1 MNEIVLEIP
10 SWLSK
15 LEARKEFF
23 RFLMGE
29 TQIKVEYYRSLMK
42 PFERK
47 YSTSFKDF
55 KKQVESSKQED
66 FQAWDDLIEW
76 EAYFRANGEWSKKY
90 EELQDVRS
98 NNLFTISRMSIGK
111 ERK

>member
-1 MNEIVLEIP
+1 MNEIVLKIP
-10 SWLSK
+10 SWLSE

-55 KKQVESSKQED
+55 RKQIETSKQED

-76 EAYFRANGEWSKKY
+76 EAYFRAYEEWSKKY
-90 EELQDVRS
+90 EELKNVWA
-98 NNLFTISRMSIGK
+98 NNRDS
-111 ERK
+111 